1 MCETHTHRHTHTHM
15 HILMKGNETDLKMK
29 NRCHDRLAQL
39 YETINKKDR
48 AGLNDAIKL
57 STT

>member
-1 MCETHTHRHTHTHM
+1 MY
-15 HILMKGNETDLKMK
+15 IFMKGNETDLKMK
-29 NRCHDRLAQL
+29 NRCYDRLAQL

-48 AGLNDAIKL
+48 AGLNDGIKL